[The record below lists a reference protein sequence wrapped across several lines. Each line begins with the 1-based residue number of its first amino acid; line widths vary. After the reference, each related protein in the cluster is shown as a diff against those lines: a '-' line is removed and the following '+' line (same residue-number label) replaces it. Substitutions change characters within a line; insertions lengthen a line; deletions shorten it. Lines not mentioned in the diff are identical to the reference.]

1 MRGKNIKNVYFCTSK
16 ITQRDREPF
25 RKTKNLSLDNKIE
38 DNYRHKGLRKQLVDL
53 LRTKG
58 ITDEAVL
65 NAINEVPRHIFLDS
79 SFVELAYQDMA
90 FPIGSGQTISQPHTV
105 AFQTQ
110 LLQVEK
116 GMKVLEIGTGSGYQA
131 CVLAA
136 MGAKVFTIER
146 QRNLFFK
153 TKEILDQLPFRI
165 KSFLG
170 DGFDGLPTYAPFDRI
185 IITAGAPT
193 IPDNLI
199 EQLKTGGIMV
209 IPLDE
214 ANNEG
219 QIMLKIEKMDDNI
232 LKKERHGDFKFVPML
247 KEIGND

>member
-1 MRGKNIKNVYFCTSK
+1 MSTNV
-16 ITQRDREPF
+16 
-25 RKTKNLSLDNKIE
+25 E

-65 NAINEVPRHIFLDS
+65 SAINEVPRHIFLDS
-79 SFVELAYQDMA
+79 SFVELAYQDKA

-110 LLQVEK
+110 LLQVER

-146 QRNLFFK
+146 QRNLYFK
-153 TKEILDQLPFRI
+153 TKEILDQLPFRV
-165 KSFLG
+165 KTFLG

-193 IPDNLI
+193 IPDNLL
-199 EQLKTGGIMV
+199 EQLKTGGLMV
-209 IPLDE
+209 IPLDDTE
-214 ANNEG
+214 NEG
-219 QIMLKIEKMDDNI
+219 QTMMRITKMEDGTLEK
-232 LKKERHGDFKFVPML
+232 EAFGGFKFVPML

>member
-1 MRGKNIKNVYFCTSK
+1 MTTNV
-16 ITQRDREPF
+16 
-25 RKTKNLSLDNKIE
+25 E

-58 ITDEAVL
+58 INDETVL
-65 NAINEVPRHIFLDS
+65 SAINEVPRHIFLDS
-79 SFVELAYQDMA
+79 SFVELAYQDKA

-105 AFQTQ
+105 AFQSQ
-110 LLQVEK
+110 LLQVEE

-146 QRNLFFK
+146 QRNLYFK
-153 TKEILDQLPFRI
+153 TKEILDQLSFRV
-165 KSFLG
+165 KTFLG

-185 IITAGAPT
+185 IITAGAPS
-193 IPDNLI
+193 IPENLI
-199 EQLKTGGIMV
+199 EQLKTSGIMV
-209 IPLDE
+209 IPLDDAE
-214 ANNEG
+214 NEG
-219 QIMLKIEKMDDNI
+219 QTMMRITKMEDGT
-232 LKKERHGDFKFVPML
+232 LKKEAFGGFKFVPML